1 MTDSRLL
8 KYQSLF
14 LEGPVTKLKVCGNL
28 NPATFLPDKENETPD
43 HDCSQFLALNY
54 AAREDLMNTPLDNLD
69 MEIFTDGSSFVRDG
83 KRKAG
88 YAVVMAEQ
96 VLEAK
101 SLPQETSAQLV
112 ELVALTRALE
122 LSKGQRVNI
131 YTDSKYAYLT
141 LHAHAA
147 IWKERQFK
155 TATAEPIK
163 HFREIKR
170 LLAAIYCPKEVAV
183 MHCKG
188 HSRDG
193 SKVAKGNQLADCQA
207 RKAAL
212 YETPSLQTPLIWTGP
227 TEQEKPQYTEE
238 ELERY
243 EKRGAKIKDGY
254 SPRMD
259 D

>member
-1 MTDSRLL
+1 MDTL
-8 KYQSLF
+8 
-14 LEGPVTKLKVCGNL
+14 
-28 NPATFLPDKENETPD
+28 
-43 HDCSQFLALNY
+43 
-54 AAREDLMNTPLDNLD
+54 LDNPD

-83 KRKAG
+83 KRKVG
-88 YAVVMAEQ
+88 YVVVKAEQ

-101 SLPQETSAQLV
+101 SLLQGTSAQLV
-112 ELVALTRALE
+112 DLVSLTRALE

-131 YTDSKYAYLT
+131 YMDSKYAYLT

-155 TATAEPIK
+155 TAMGEPIK
-163 HFREIKR
+163 HFREIES
-170 LLAAIYCPKEVAV
+170 LLTALYCPKEVAV
-183 MHCKG
+183 MHWKG

-212 YETPSLQTPLIWTGP
+212 YEAPSLQTPLIWTAP
-227 TEQEKPQYTEE
+227 VEEEKPQYTEP

-243 EKRGAKIKDGY
+243 KRN
-254 SPRMD
+254 
-259 D
+259 